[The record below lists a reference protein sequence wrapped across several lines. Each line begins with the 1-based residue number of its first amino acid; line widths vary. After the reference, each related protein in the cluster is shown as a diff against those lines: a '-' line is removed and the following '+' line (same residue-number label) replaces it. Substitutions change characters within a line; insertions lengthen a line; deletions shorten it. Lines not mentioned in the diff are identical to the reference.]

1 MLYITEIIGT
11 IFCLLSVTFGAFVSH
26 KLKNK
31 LTNSEIQSFEVGVR
45 YLMYHGLALLFI
57 SQLYLDI
64 TKWIVIFISIGTLL
78 FSFSIFF
85 LSIQNLL
92 NKNLKFIG
100 PLTPLGGLFIIV
112 GWVLLII
119 EFLSPY
125 LN

>member
-92 NKNLKFIG
+92 NKNLKIIG